1 MAPSTSTSP
10 GMSTPPGQRGRR
22 YPLEHVTSRDGTRI
36 ACRRLGSGPA
46 VVIVHGSM
54 STSENQMEL
63 AEQLA
68 GSFTVHAY
76 DRRGFGASGPC
87 SDGDGLAADVEDLG
101 AVLSAS
107 GSSRVLGISAGAVIT
122 LRAALDFPEI
132 ARLAVYEPLLFDDPA
147 QPAALVARTDRQL
160 AEGNIAGVLVTGMT
174 GGHMGPALL
183 GYLPRGLLERMARR
197 MISGGGGKDWGD
209 YMSFGDLAPTLHHDG
224 CVIAAM
230 SGKQQ
235 ELSAITADV
244 LLLGGAKSSKFL
256 KRALDGV
263 EAAVPRTQ
271 RITFRGLNHSSPW
284 NSDLRGKPR
293 PIAEQLRRFFAP
305 AGK

>member
-1 MAPSTSTSP
+1 
-10 GMSTPPGQRGRR
+10 
-22 YPLEHVTSRDGTRI
+22 
-36 ACRRLGSGPA
+36 
-46 VVIVHGSM
+46 VVLVHGSM

-63 AEQLA
+63 AELLA

-87 SDGDGLAADVEDLG
+87 SGGDGLAGDVEDLG

-107 GSSRVLGISAGAVIT
+107 GSSRVLGISAGAVIA
-122 LRAALDFPEI
+122 LRAALDLPGI
-132 ARLAVYEPLLFDDPA
+132 SHLAVYEPPLFDNPA
-147 QPAALVARTDRQL
+147 EPTALVARIDQQL
-160 AEGNIAGVLVTGMT
+160 ADGNIAGVLVTGMT
-174 GGHMGPALL
+174 GGHMGPAFLEH
-183 GYLPRGLLERMARR
+183 LPRGLLERLARR
-197 MISGGGGKDWGD
+197 MTSGGGDWGD
-209 YMSFGDLAPTLHHDG
+209 YMSFADLAPTLHHDG
-224 CVIAAM
+224 SVIAAM
-230 SGKQQ
+230 SGRQQ
-235 ELSAITADV
+235 ELSAVKASV

-271 RITFRGLNHSSPW
+271 RVTLRGLNHGSPW
-284 NSDLRGKPR
+284 NSDLRGKPG

>member
-1 MAPSTSTSP
+1 MAPPTSTSP
-10 GMSTPPGQRGRR
+10 ATGTPPGQRGRR
-22 YPLEHVTSRDGTRI
+22 YPLEYVTSRDGTRI

-68 GSFTVHAY
+68 ESFTVYAY

-107 GSSRVLGISAGAVIT
+107 GSSRVFGVSAGAVIT
-122 LRAALDFPEI
+122 LKAALEFPGI
-132 ARLAVYEPLLFDDPA
+132 SRLAVYEPLLFDDPA
-147 QPAALVARTDRQL
+147 ELTALMTRSDRQL

-174 GGHMGPALL
+174 GGHMGPRIFE
-183 GYLPRGLLERMARR
+183 YLPRGLLERMTRR
-197 MISGGGGKDWGD
+197 MINGGGGKDWGD
-209 YMSFGDLAPTLHHDG
+209 YMSFRDLAPTLHHDG

-235 ELSAITADV
+235 ELPAVKADV
-244 LLLGGAKSSKFL
+244 LLLGGAKSSMFL
-256 KRALDGV
+256 KRALDAV
-263 EAAVPRTQ
+263 EAAVPRTE
-271 RITFRGLNHSSPW
+271 RITFRGLNHGSPW
-284 NSDLRGKPR
+284 NSDLRGKPG
-293 PIAEQLRRFFAP
+293 PIADELRRFFAL